1 MLFLMGTYNGPWG
14 LSFNPFLIAQ
24 AGRPFNVTTEND
36 LTGDNFF
43 NDRPGLAS
51 SSDCA
56 ATGGPQPS
64 QYAVTPFGCLDTIPG
79 SGESLLPIN
88 LGNSPSSIAMN
99 LRVSRAWGLG
109 PKVQATGGPPPGG
122 GGGYGGGGGRGGGFG
137 GFGGPMG
144 GGRGGPF
151 GGTSNTGRKYAL
163 SFSAQALNIFN
174 DIDYGTPSG
183 QVAPAWDQSTGITG
197 PGSRFEKSTS
207 LAGGIFASPSG
218 SAARRIFIQAA
229 FQF

>member
-1 MLFLMGTYNGPWG
+1 MGSYNGPWG

-24 AGRPFNVTTEND
+24 AGRPFNVTSEND

-51 SSDCA
+51 SSDCT
-56 ATGGPQPS
+56 ATAGPQAS
-64 QYAVTPFGCLDTIPG
+64 QYAMTRFGCLDTIPG
-79 SGESLLPIN
+79 AGETLLPIN
-88 LGNSPSSIAMN
+88 LGKSPSSVAMN

-109 PKVQATGGPPPGG
+109 PKVEATGGPNPGG
-122 GGGYGGGGGRGGGFG
+122 DGHGGGGGRGGGFG
-137 GFGGPMG
+137 GPFGGG
-144 GGRGGPF
+144 GGRGPWS
-151 GGTSNTGRKYAL
+151 GTNTGRKYAL
-163 SFSAQALNIFN
+163 TFSAQALNLFN
-174 DIDYGTPSG
+174 NIDYGTPSG
-183 QVAPAWDQSTGITG
+183 AVAPAWDQSTGVTG